1 MVKKSL
7 PVLTQERWVWS
18 LGGED
23 PLKKE
28 IATCCSIFAWE
39 NPRDQSME
47 SRRVGHDL
55 ATEHVHRDERGLCRM
70 QRTEDA
76 GEREGC
82 EDRGEPQR
90 DSATHIHVYIL
101 PQTPLPSRLP
111 HNIEQKKKTERE
123 KVESKKQTTKGLID
137 TENRL
142 VFCGCQGGGSGI
154 DEGDEGVP
162 TTSYE

>member
-111 HNIEQKKKTERE
+111 HNIEQSSMYLLYVR
-123 KVESKKQTTKGLID
+123 SL
-137 TENRL
+137 L
-142 VFCGCQGGGSGI
+142 VILFKYSSVYMSIPNWVAVGGGGGGI
-154 DEGDEGVP
+154 GGGGG
-162 TTSYE
+162 

>member
-1 MVKKSL
+1 MIV
-7 PVLTQERWVWS
+7 P
-18 LGGED
+18 GE
-23 PLKKE
+23 
-28 IATCCSIFAWE
+28 
-39 NPRDQSME
+39 Q
-47 SRRVGHDL
+47 
-55 ATEHVHRDERGLCRM
+55 
-70 QRTEDA
+70 QRA
-76 GEREGC
+76 SVI
-82 EDRGEPQR
+82 PI
-90 DSATHIHVYIL
+90 SIL

-142 VFCGCQGGGSGI
+142 VFCGCQGEGSRI